1 MTDRDDEERRLA
13 SGFGARP
20 PRPSKEPGADRA
32 VTGQPVGAGPAGG
45 RDDARGDDGDT
56 VDETEEENFAQADP
70 LSGNPPT

>member
-32 VTGQPVGAGPAGG
+32 VTGQLAGTDPAGG
-45 RDDARGDDGDT
+45 PGDATGDEVDGL
-56 VDETEEENFAQADP
+56 EEENFAQADP